1 MQVTETLSDGL
12 RRGYTVVV
20 PAAEIERK
28 TGAKLQEIGKTIRLP
43 GFRPGK
49 VPVKLVRQR
58 YGASVLAEVMQDAL
72 NSAAEQLVEERNLRP
87 AGQPRISLTGQP
99 EIDKAEASDLAFN
112 VELDLL
118 PDITPPDLATL
129 ELVRLRAE
137 VQPEK
142 LEETLTTIAKQQR
155 DVTPVDEDRPAAK
168 GDVLTV
174 DFEGSVD
181 GVPFEG
187 GASQDARVEIGG
199 EGFIPGFSEGMEG
212 MKQGESRD
220 VAVTFPTPYHN
231 EALAG
236 KAAIFKVTAKA
247 LGTPAPAEV
256 NDAFATKLG
265 FESLDKL
272 RETINQQM
280 QRELDQMARLRLKR
294 ELLDKLAERAN
305 FPSPQNLVDIEFD
318 AIWRRV
324 EADTKAGQVDDED
337 KGKDEATLKA
347 EYRAIA
353 DRRVRLGLL
362 LSEIGRG
369 ANIQVTQQE
378 LTQALRTEA
387 ARYPGQEMQVVE
399 FFRKQ
404 PGAIEQLRGPI
415 FEDKVVDYIV
425 EMAKVEDKIV
435 PAEELALPPAEFA
448 SETPKLTYS
457 QEPASAEAQA
467 ENRAAAAGE
476 APDDPAGETAEP
488 AAEHNAAPAAEAP
501 SGT

>member
-12 RRGYTVVV
+12 RRAYAVVV

-58 YGASVLAEVMQDAL
+58 YGASVMAEVMQDSL
-72 NSAAEQLVEERNLRP
+72 NRAAEQLVEERNLRP

-99 EIDKAEASDLAFN
+99 AIDKAEASDLAFN

-118 PDITPPDLATL
+118 PDITPPDLSTL
-129 ELVRLRAE
+129 ELTRLRAE

-142 LEETLTTIAKQQR
+142 LEESLATIAKNQR
-155 DVTPVDEDRPAAK
+155 DVVPVEEDRPAAK

-187 GASQDARVEIGG
+187 GAAADAHVEIGG

-212 MKQGESRD
+212 LKPGETRE
-220 VAVTFPTPYHN
+220 VTVTFPTPYHN

-236 KAAIFKVTAKA
+236 KEAVFKVTAKA

-256 NDAFATKLG
+256 NDALAIKLG
-265 FESLDKL
+265 FESIDKL
-272 RETINQQM
+272 REVITQQM

-294 ELLDKLAERAN
+294 ELLDKLAGLAA
-305 FPSPQNLVDIEFD
+305 FPSPQNLVDIEFG
-318 AIWRRV
+318 AIWQRV
-324 EADTKAGQVDDED
+324 EADLKSGNVDEED
-337 KGKDEATLKA
+337 RGKDEATLKS

-362 LSEIGRG
+362 LSEIGRA

-378 LTQALRTEA
+378 LTQALRQEA

-399 FFRKQ
+399 FFRKT

-425 EMAKVEDKIV
+425 EMAKVTDKIV
-435 PAEELALPPAEFA
+435 PTEELALPPAEF
-448 SETPKLTYS
+448 
-457 QEPASAEAQA
+457 
-467 ENRAAAAGE
+467 G
-476 APDDPAGETAEP
+476 AEP
-488 AAEHNAAPAAEAP
+488 PKVEFTPEAAEPEAADETVD
-501 SGT
+501 S